1 MSSNISKTLKTKL
14 KKQARHIQRNS
25 NISYSQALE
34 LAAKEEGF
42 PSLHA
47 LQSAKKN
54 KNHQSDI
61 VNANLGTDGVNNTY
75 AKAMGNHGKQRN
87 PNQKHSLVFTL
98 DPRSEVHILT
108 VIDGKKYVT
117 EKVKLLDDFLQKV
130 FVERHG
136 ARILGKKE
144 ISDRSFKL
152 EYRCTVHSLYVELL
166 SDTPW
171 EVEVAYDLIKECL
184 FPRSNEYS
192 LSSFSCSDI
201 IWLDGN
207 PFINFNY
214 DEERYEVPDYH
225 PAIDG
230 Y

>member
-1 MSSNISKTLKTKL
+1 MSKTLKTKL
-14 KKQARHIQRNS
+14 KKLARHIQRNS
-25 NISYSQALE
+25 NVSYSQALE

-42 PSLHA
+42 PSYHA
-47 LQSAKKN
+47 LQAAKKN
-54 KNHQSDI
+54 DNHKSDI
-61 VNANLGTDGVNNTY
+61 VNANLGTDGVNDTY
-75 AKAMGNHGKQRN
+75 AKAMGNRGKQLN

-108 VIDGKKYVT
+108 VIHGKRYVT
-117 EKVKLLDDFLQKV
+117 EKVRLLDDFLQKI

-144 ISDRSFKL
+144 INERSFQRL
-152 EYRCTVHSLYVELL
+152 YRCTVHSLYVEFL

-171 EVEVAYDLIKECL
+171 EAEVAFDLIEECL

-192 LSSFSCSDI
+192 LNSYSCSDI
-201 IWLDGN
+201 IWLDGSPIN
-207 PFINFNY
+207 NFNY
-214 DEERYEVPDYH
+214 DEERYAEPDYH